1 MICLNWHAQDGDTFW
16 YICGIYP
23 VLVTREVLTSC
34 LVIPFETV
42 VVYIQQA
49 FWELIQIPYYV
60 VSTQYVY
67 WSEWVS
73 EWVSEWLLFNA
84 NSAIFQLYHVNFQWD
99 DDEVR
104 WVGILY
110 ALAHW
115 NNSSPGDMSL
125 HPDTLFWFR
134 ANQSLLLLLNAACL
148 AEKQQIPIV

>member
-1 MICLNWHAQDGDTFW
+1 VICLNWHAQDGDTFW

-67 WSEWVS
+67 WS